1 MLKKHL
7 FNWSSTFKIRY
18 LANNSRQDVV
28 IQCTQGV
35 ENELRGPRVW
45 SMIAT
50 AQTGLMVLLEN
61 NNMAGL
67 LSYIFRE
74 QNARV

>member
-35 ENELRGPRVW
+35 ENELRGPRGW
-45 SMIAT
+45 NI
-50 AQTGLMVLLEN
+50 
-61 NNMAGL
+61 MAWL
-67 LSYIFRE
+67 LSPTIFRE